1 MDLLS
6 DDRNPEMCRSFG
18 LDCRTCVERAA
29 GSVAAICRA
38 MTEEG
43 VRSIFIQLYG
53 SPGCA
58 PMAREFES
66 AYLAASAPR
75 KSMVRAVAA
84 A

>member
-1 MDLLS
+1 MELLS

-18 LDCRTCVERAA
+18 MDCRTCVERSA
-29 GSVAAICRA
+29 GAVAAICRA

-43 VRSIFIQLYG
+43 VHSIFTQLYG

-58 PMAREFES
+58 PMAGEFES

>member
-1 MDLLS
+1 MDLQS

-18 LDCRTCVERAA
+18 LDCRTCVERSA
-29 GSVAAICRA
+29 GAVAAICRG

-43 VRSIFIQLYG
+43 VFSIFAQLYS

-58 PMAREFES
+58 PMAGDFES
-66 AYLAASAPR
+66 AYLEACAPR

>member
-1 MDLLS
+1 MDFLL
-6 DDRNPEMCRSFG
+6 DDRNPEMCRSVG
-18 LDCRTCVERAA
+18 LDCQTCVERSA

-43 VRSIFIQLYG
+43 VQRLFTQLYG

-58 PMAREFES
+58 PMLGEFES
-66 AYLAASAPR
+66 AYLEACAPR

>member
-1 MDLLS
+1 MDLLL

-18 LDCRTCVERAA
+18 LDCQTCVERSA
-29 GSVAAICRA
+29 GAVAAICRG

-43 VRSIFIQLYG
+43 VHSIFTQLYG
-53 SPGCA
+53 SLGCA
-58 PMAREFES
+58 PMAGDFES
-66 AYLAASAPR
+66 AYFAACAPR